1 MKSSHDIL
9 IAPWFSEKALIM
21 TEKGVYAFAVSRAS
35 NKYEI
40 AKAIKEIY
48 NVTPEKVRIV
58 NMPGKTVS
66 MRSRRGTATRAA
78 RRKAYIYLKKGETI
92 QFA

>member
-1 MKSSHDIL
+1 MKNAHTIL
-9 IAPWFSEKALIM
+9 KAPWFSEKALIQ
-21 TEKGVYAFAVSRAS
+21 TEHGVYTFAVPKGV

-48 NVTPEKVRIV
+48 KVTPTKVRVV
-58 NMPGKTVS
+58 NLPGARVS
-66 MRSRRGTATRAA
+66 LRTRRGVATRAA
-78 RRKAYIYLKKGETI
+78 RRKALVYLKKGDTI

>member
-9 IAPWFSEKALIM
+9 IAPWFSEKALIQ
-21 TEKGVYAFAVSRAS
+21 TERGVYTFAVPKNA

-40 AKAIKEIY
+40 AKAIKEVY
-48 NVTPEKVRIV
+48 SVTPRAVRIV
-58 NMPGKTVS
+58 NMPGKSVS
-66 MRSRRGTATRAA
+66 MRSRRGVAKRAA
-78 RRKAYIYLKKGETI
+78 RRKAYVYLKKGETI